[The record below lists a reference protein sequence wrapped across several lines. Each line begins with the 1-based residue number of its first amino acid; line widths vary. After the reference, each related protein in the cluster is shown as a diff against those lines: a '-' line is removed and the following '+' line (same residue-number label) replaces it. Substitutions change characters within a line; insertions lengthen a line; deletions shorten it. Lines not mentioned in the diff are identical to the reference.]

1 MDHGWSAGAVGMA
14 GIGAAI
20 YAGPVDFAGTA
31 PDELCAGVQRN
42 IVGPHHANAHNH
54 GSVAV
59 AYGSSGHFSGWLAL
73 GGGGNRTG
81 NYGEN
86 PSGKQHVAVPQGG
99 TEGNSFPEFILGWT
113 TGVK

>member
-1 MDHGWSAGAVGMA
+1 
-14 GIGAAI
+14 
-20 YAGPVDFAGTA
+20 
-31 PDELCAGVQRN
+31 
-42 IVGPHHANAHNH
+42 
-54 GSVAV
+54 
-59 AYGSSGHFSGWLAL
+59 L